1 MKDLM
6 QQMKSLLLFDF
17 ATQPDCIRSTFTHTH
32 VDYQQIFPHW
42 CPGATRKKLI
52 ATFWYRHIPAH
63 FALMISLSFMAVFF
77 TGGMANVSLLPSL
90 TLSLPAFII
99 LFFCIY
105 LPFYYR
111 DFLPTLDMVMA
122 EKEKSILAEEGLK
135 KCQRSQHSIPSLT
148 IIFYV
153 FCKLSNV
160 MVPPANDPSAML
172 LNGFLG
178 VDKDKLKQ
186 NLSRLQKISRLSPKE
201 KAELQKGIEVA
212 RQFFAALDAAKAEA
226 VLNQLELK
234 LQKDQ
239 LL

>member
-1 MKDLM
+1 MKELM
-6 QQMKSLLLFDF
+6 QQMRSLLLFDF
-17 ATQPDCIRSTFTHTH
+17 ATQPDYIRATFTHTH
-32 VDYQQIFPHW
+32 VDYQKLFPHW

-52 ATFWYRHIPAH
+52 ASFWYGHIPAH
-63 FALMISLSFMAVFF
+63 FTIMISLSFMLVFF
-77 TGGMANVSLLPSL
+77 SGGMANLSLLPLLML
-90 TLSLPAFII
+90 TLPAFII
-99 LFFCIY
+99 LFFCTY

-111 DFLPTLDMVMA
+111 DFLPTLDMLMA
-122 EKEKSILAEEGLK
+122 EKENSIRADETLK

-153 FCKLSNV
+153 FCKISAV
-160 MVPPANDPSAML
+160 TVPPANDPSAIL

-186 NLSRLQKISRLSPKE
+186 NLSRLQKISQLSPKE

-212 RQFFAALDAAKAEA
+212 RQFFETLDATKAEA

-234 LQKDQ
+234 LQKEQ
-239 LL
+239 PV

>member
-17 ATQPDCIRSTFTHTH
+17 ATQPDYIRATFTATH
-32 VDYQQIFPHW
+32 VNYQQVFPHW

-52 ATFWYRHIPAH
+52 ATFWYRQVLLH
-63 FALMISLSFMAVFF
+63 FALMISLAFGLVLL
-77 TGGMANVSLLPSL
+77 TGGIANILLLPSL
-90 TLSLPAFII
+90 TLSLPVFII
-99 LFFCIY
+99 LFFCTY

-111 DFLPTLDMVMA
+111 DFLPTLDLVLA
-122 EKEKSILAEEGLK
+122 EKEKSLMADETLK
-135 KCQRSQHSIPSLT
+135 KCKRSQYSIPSLA

-153 FCKLSNV
+153 FCKISSV
-160 MVPPANDPSAML
+160 PVPPANDPSAIL
-172 LNGFLG
+172 LNGLLG

-201 KAELQKGIEVA
+201 KAEMQKGIEVA
-212 RQFFAALDAAKAEA
+212 RQFFTALDATKAEA

-234 LQKDQ
+234 LQKEQ
-239 LL
+239 PV